1 MDELLS
7 RILSNLRT
15 AHIIR
20 FSVSIKVLMLCL
32 YMLTASIP
40 LVEWSTCPST
50 VPSSAAIVTSQ
61 FSFSGYATT
70 WAFGIATSQVS
81 NNIYYMYRLL
91 SAGNIVVRKMDS
103 SDSQIWLTSFALN
116 PTVKCL
122 SVDPSEQNVYIASM
136 TNPITVMRLS
146 ANDGTFVSRQTL

>member
-7 RILSNLRT
+7 RIISNLRP
-15 AHIIR
+15 AHITR
-20 FSVSIKVLMLCL
+20 VSVDIKVLMLCFCV
-32 YMLTASIP
+32 LTASIP
-40 LVEWSTCPST
+40 LAEWSTCPST
-50 VPSSAAIVTSQ
+50 VPSSAAIITNQ

-91 SAGNIVVRKMDS
+91 SAGNTVVRKIDS
-103 SDSQIWLTSFALN
+103 SDSQIWLTSFALD
-116 PTVKCL
+116 PTVKWL
-122 SVDPSEQNVYIASM
+122 SVDSSEQNVYIASN

-146 ANDGTFVSRQTL
+146 ASDGTIVSQQTL